1 MPVVLGVLAGS
12 LLGTRVLVKAEAK
25 WLRRVFSIVIVVL
38 GIEMLYKGL
47 SGRI

>member
-1 MPVVLGVLAGS
+1 
-12 LLGTRVLVKAEAK
+12 
-25 WLRRVFSIVIVVL
+25 LRRVFSIVIVVL